1 MSNSVEPVTRIGFEE
16 LTTLYA
22 VMPQRQGWRRAAQ
35 RSAGRLGA
43 GARAFGGSGWTPID
57 TKGVEIGAGWL
68 RIGQMSGKEYVSLS
82 ISALELGSK
91 TLYAN
96 LGRAAGESDP
106 NVYALIWNP
115 RE

>member
-1 MSNSVEPVTRIGFEE
+1 VEHVRSPPDLLQAVLRIHPVSNSVEPVTRIGFEE

-57 TKGVEIGAGWL
+57 SRT
-68 RIGQMSGKEYVSLS
+68 RR
-82 ISALELGSK
+82 ALLHLQYSC
-91 TLYAN
+91 
-96 LGRAAGESDP
+96 AAPFGP
-106 NVYALIWNP
+106 ALLV
-115 RE
+115 